1 MKTNNGNVALAILV
15 GAAIGAG
22 FGVLYAPE
30 KGSKTRRMIKRKA
43 MDAGNDLTHRINEAK
58 EQLTQSASKKREAFE
73 NRLEDSLSQMSYKA
87 DDIIAGLE
95 HKLEDLRKK
104 NAQLQK

>member
-1 MKTNNGNVALAILV
+1 MKTNSGNVVLGLLA

-22 FGVLYAPE
+22 FGILYAPD
-30 KGSKTRRMIKRKA
+30 KGSKTRRMIKTKA
-43 MDAGNDLTHRINEAK
+43 IDASNDLTYRINEAK
-58 EQLTQSASKKREAFE
+58 EQLTKTASKKREAFE

>member
-1 MKTNNGNVALAILV
+1 MKTNSGNVALALLT

-22 FGVLYAPE
+22 IGILYAPD
-30 KGSKTRRMIKRKA
+30 KGSKTRKMIKQKA
-43 MDAGNDLTHRINEAK
+43 TETSNDLVHRIKDAK
-58 EQLTQSASKKREAFE
+58 EELTRTAAEKREAFE
-73 NRLEDSLSQMSYKA
+73 NRLEDTLSQMSYKA

>member
-1 MKTNNGNVALAILV
+1 MKTNSVNVVLGLLA
-15 GAAIGAG
+15 GAALGAG
-22 FGVLYAPE
+22 IGVLYAPE

-43 MDAGNDLTHRINEAK
+43 VDASNELTHRINEAK
-58 EQLTQSASKKREAFE
+58 EQLTQSAAKKREAFE
-73 NRLEDSLSQMSYKA
+73 HRLEDSLSQMSYKA

>member
-1 MKTNNGNVALAILV
+1 MKTNSANVVLGLV
-15 GAAIGAG
+15 AGAAIGAG
-22 FGVLYAPE
+22 LGVLYAPD
-30 KGSKTRRMIKRKA
+30 KGSKTRRLIKRKA
-43 MDAGNDLTHRINEAK
+43 VDASNDLTYRINEAT
-58 EQLTQSASKKREAFE
+58 EQFTKSAAKKREAFE

-87 DDIIAGLE
+87 DDIIVGLE

>member
-1 MKTNNGNVALAILV
+1 MKTNSGNVVLALLA

-30 KGSKTRRMIKRKA
+30 KGSKTRKMIKRKA
-43 MDAGNDLTHRINEAK
+43 TETGDDLVHKIMDAKD
-58 EQLTQSASKKREAFE
+58 QLSLSAAKKREAFE
-73 NRLEDSLSQMSYKA
+73 HRLEDSLSQMSYKA

>member
-1 MKTNNGNVALAILV
+1 MKTDSGNVLLALLT

-22 FGVLYAPE
+22 LGVLYAPD
-30 KGSKTRRMIKRKA
+30 KGSKTRKMIKKKA
-43 MDAGNDLTHRINEAK
+43 TETSNDLVHRIKDAK
-58 EQLTQSASKKREAFE
+58 DELTRTAVEKREAFE
-73 NRLEDSLSQMSYKA
+73 NRLEDTLSQMSYKA

>member
-1 MKTNNGNVALAILV
+1 MKTNSGNVMLGLIT

-22 FGVLYAPE
+22 FGILYAPA
-30 KGSKTRRMIKRKA
+30 KGSKTRKMIKRKA
-43 MDAGNDLTHRINEAK
+43 TETGQEMVHRIQDAK
-58 EQLTQSASKKREAFE
+58 EELARTAAEKREVFE
-73 NRLEDSLSQMSYKA
+73 NRLEDTLSQMSYKA

-95 HKLEDLRKK
+95 HKLEELRKK

>member
-1 MKTNNGNVALAILV
+1 MA

-22 FGVLYAPE
+22 IGILYAPD
-30 KGSKTRRMIKRKA
+30 KGSKTRKMIKRKA
-43 MDAGNDLTHRINEAK
+43 TETSNELVHRIKDAK
-58 EQLTQSASKKREAFE
+58 EELTRTAAEKREAFE
-73 NRLEDSLSQMSYKA
+73 NRLEDTLSQMSYKA